1 MLLGALL
8 LAAGWI
14 VPAPVGLAPAG
25 WHALATLAAIVPALA
40 LNALPEGVV
49 ALVLAGVWVLGGAV
63 PISTALSGFASE
75 SLILMISVL
84 GLGAVVASSGLLYRL
99 AIWTVSH
106 TRGGFT
112 GQVLALAV
120 VGVLV
125 GPTVPAPA
133 AAA

>member
-25 WHALATLAAIVPALA
+25 WHALA

-49 ALVLAGVWVLGGAV
+49 ALVLAGVWVLGGVV